1 VSPPWVGKCASADMT
16 AIRRQTAGSVC
27 ADRRYIR
34 VDSCHGGLTPPALVL
49 VYERLPTKKRFLRC
63 TDACSPKS
71 GGREPAVGVSI
82 ALAKALP
89 QSRRRPPALCS
100 RTPVQCRSFTT
111 AGLRQPLL
119 VARGLFAAKC
129 TLRNAESH
137 MQQERRASARRGCE
151 YRTCKGASAK
161 SQETARGLCADRR
174 CIRVERRRKG
184 PTLVPAP
191 ALRDFQSLCS
201 RAGFPRGADA
211 PRSCIAMRERL
222 SAEKRFLRCTNARR
236 PGAAGVSPP
245 WLGKRAC
252 NTDTA
257 HVRGHSSRA
266 ETIAAGVSPPWA
278 WETRLRRLASVRFR
292 KVAGDRPRCVC
303 GSPLHSR

>member
-1 VSPPWVGKCASADMT
+1 VVAFACRVTTGGLRLLAPGCTHAYPRRCAVAIRNGVLFHASIAVRTSGGEKTIFAMHKRTSGSGAAGVSPPWVGKCASADMT

-137 MQQERRASARRGCE
+137 MQQERRA
-151 YRTCKGASAK
+151 
-161 SQETARGLCADRR
+161 
-174 CIRVERRRKG
+174 
-184 PTLVPAP
+184 
-191 ALRDFQSLCS
+191 
-201 RAGFPRGADA
+201 
-211 PRSCIAMRERL
+211 
-222 SAEKRFLRCTNARR
+222 
-236 PGAAGVSPP
+236 
-245 WLGKRAC
+245 
-252 NTDTA
+252 
-257 HVRGHSSRA
+257 
-266 ETIAAGVSPPWA
+266 
-278 WETRLRRLASVRFR
+278 
-292 KVAGDRPRCVC
+292 
-303 GSPLHSR
+303 